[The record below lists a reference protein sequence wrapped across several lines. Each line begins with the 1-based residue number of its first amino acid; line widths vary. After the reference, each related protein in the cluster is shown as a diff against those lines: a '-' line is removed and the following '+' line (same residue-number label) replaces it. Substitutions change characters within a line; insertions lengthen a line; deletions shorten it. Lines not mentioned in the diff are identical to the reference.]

1 MNIAALHTADNGLI
15 LIILLFCHIVLFWFL
30 LTFQKLFLVGPT
42 NFFSFSAVWV
52 RIPKLY
58 SLFLLSLSLTFNVTL
73 FTPLQSGWKHNLWS
87 KIDMLLCVVCVLNWS
102 IIALEKEMA
111 TYFIILAWRIPMDR
125 GAWETTVYGVTR
137 VGHDLATKPSPQ

>member
-1 MNIAALHTADNGLI
+1 M
-15 LIILLFCHIVLFWFL
+15 LLF
-30 LTFQKLFLVGPT
+30 
-42 NFFSFSAVWV
+42 
-52 RIPKLY
+52 
-58 SLFLLSLSLTFNVTL
+58 
-73 FTPLQSGWKHNLWS
+73 
-87 KIDMLLCVVCVLNWS
+87 VVCVLNWS